1 VPKRFVFAASVILAG
16 AFGTASGE
24 VADAKSSS
32 ARSPS
37 NFDYLVLASMADS
50 SRPFAMAAYRPQR
63 SLKHSS

>member
-1 VPKRFVFAASVILAG
+1 LKRFVFTVSVILAG
-16 AFGTASGE
+16 AMTVASGE
-24 VADAKSSS
+24 IAGTKSCA

-63 SLKHSS
+63 NLKHSS